1 MVDFFLRQRV
11 ISWMVTLLL
20 AIGGVVSF
28 FGLGQLEFPEFTIR
42 NAIISTPYPGATPKQ
57 VEEEVTLTLEKA
69 IQEVPDLKR
78 VSSVNADG
86 LSQITIELENTVRE
100 FELDQYWDRL
110 RRKINDAQS
119 SLPPGAGSS
128 IVNDDFGDVFG
139 LLFTLSGE
147 GYSQRDLEDHAEL
160 LQRELRLV
168 EGVKK
173 VAIAGTRQEQVI
185 VALDR
190 DRMRALNVSPGQL
203 ANLLNAQNV
212 IGDAGHVELDGLS
225 LSLQPTG
232 EFDSVAALEQLVIGR
247 PDAGLVRLGDI
258 AEVHR
263 ELTDSPQLVYHAG
276 GRPALSL
283 GISFGSGVNVVEVG
297 ERVEQRL
304 EALSS
309 RMPLGM
315 ALASVYHQPEV
326 VESAVNGFLVNLAE
340 AVGIVIVVL
349 LLFMGVRSGLLM
361 GLVLVLTILGTFIM
375 MSIHGIQLQKISLG
389 ALIIALGMLVDNA
402 IVVTEG
408 MMIGLQRGRTKR
420 EAALD
425 VVRQN
430 RLPLLGATA
439 IAITAFAPIGLSPDS
454 TGEFIGSLFWVL
466 CYSLFLSW
474 ITALTLT
481 PFFFDLFYREA
492 PSSEEGATVDPYRG
506 IVYRAFGALLR
517 LAIRFRVVTIVLAL
531 ALLAGTLSIAGQV
544 KNAFFPDAT
553 TPMFFV
559 DVWLPEG
566 TDILETERT
575 VGRLEQA
582 ALAMDQ
588 VHRVTSVVGGGAQR
602 FTLTYAPEDRY
613 ASFGQLIVET
623 ADQDSRSARM
633 AEVIRVLRQDFP
645 RVQYK
650 VQALQVGPSAKA
662 SIEARIFGED
672 PELLRRLGAKVRD
685 VFHDEPM
692 ADSVRLSWSNRESV
706 IVPEFLD
713 EQARRVGVTRD
724 ALHQAL
730 RLNNDGEQ
738 VGVYREGSDLI
749 PIVMRS
755 QANQRHDIDNIG
767 AVNVWSEEQGRYVPA
782 ASVLG
787 ELRTEQRDPLIK
799 RRDRQRMLAVYAE
812 PMPLSGETAASVL
825 ARLRPKVEAI
835 ELPEGYHIA
844 WGGEYETASDAQ
856 SALLSSLP
864 MGLLGM
870 FIITVLLF
878 GHLRQSLAIWSIVP
892 LMLIGIISGLV
903 LLGAPFT
910 FMALLGTLSLIG
922 MVLKNAIV
930 LMEEIN
936 VQQLAQDSRFEA
948 VVQAAVSRVR
958 PVAMAAVTTMLGML
972 PLLGDAFFASMA
984 VVIVFG
990 LGVAT
995 LLTLVV
1001 MPVVYCA
1008 LMRIRYEPGQTPR

>member
-1 MVDFFLRQRV
+1 MVDYFLRQKV
-11 ISWMVTLLL
+11 ISWMITLLL
-20 AIGGVVSF
+20 AVGGVVSF

-42 NAIISTPYPGATPKQ
+42 NAIISTQYPGATPEQ
-57 VEEEVTLTLEKA
+57 VEEEVTLRLEKA
-69 IQEVPDLKR
+69 IQQMPDLKR

-86 LSQITIELENTVRE
+86 LSQITVELENTVRE
-100 FELDQYWDRL
+100 HELAQYWDLL
-110 RRKINDAQS
+110 RRKISDVQAE
-119 SLPPGAGSS
+119 LPPGAGTS

-139 LLFTLSGE
+139 LLLTLTGE
-147 GYSQRDLEDHAEL
+147 DYSQQDLEDHADL

-168 EGVKK
+168 DGVKK
-173 VAIAGTRQEQVI
+173 VAIAGTVQDQV
-185 VALDR
+185 VVSLDR
-190 DRMRALNVSPGQL
+190 DRMRALGISPQQL
-203 ANLLNAQNV
+203 SDLLNAQNV
-212 IGDAGHVELDGLS
+212 VGDAGHIKLDGLS
-225 LSLQPTG
+225 LSVQPTG
-232 EFDSVAALEQLVIGR
+232 EFDSVESLERLVVGR
-247 PDAGLVRLGDI
+247 PGDGLIRLGDI
-258 AEVHR
+258 AEVTR
-263 ELTDSPQLVYHAG
+263 QTTDTPQLLYHAG
-276 GRPALSL
+276 GQSALSI

-297 ERVEQRL
+297 ERVEKRL
-304 EALSS
+304 SELEQ

-315 ALASVYHQPEV
+315 ELATVYHQPEV
-326 VESAVNGFLVNLAE
+326 VEDAVNGFLINLAE
-340 AVGIVIVVL
+340 AVGIVILVL

-361 GLVLVLTILGTFIM
+361 GLILLLTILGTFIM

-408 MMIGLQRGRTKR
+408 MMIGLARGKTKR
-420 EAALD
+420 QAALE
-425 VVRQN
+425 VVGQN
-430 RLPLLGATA
+430 RLPLLGATV
-439 IAITAFAPIGLSPDS
+439 IAITAFAPIGLSPDA
-454 TGEFIGSLFWVL
+454 TGEFVGSLFWVL

-481 PFFFDLFYREA
+481 PFFFDLFFKERIEA
-492 PSSEEGATVDPYRG
+492 GEEGDSDPYRG
-506 IVYRAFGALLR
+506 LLFRVFRR
-517 LAIRFRVVTIVLAL
+517 LLVVGIRFRYLTLVLAV
-531 ALLAGTLSIAGQV
+531 ALLAGALSLSGQV

-553 TPMFFV
+553 TPLFFA

-566 TDILETERT
+566 TDVLETERT
-575 VGRLEQA
+575 IARLET
-582 ALAMDQ
+582 Q
-588 VHRVTSVVGGGAQR
+588 VLEMQDVTRVTSVIGGGAQR

-623 ADQDSRSARM
+623 EDRASREARM
-633 AEVIRVLRQDFP
+633 KEVIETLREDFP

-662 SIEARIFGED
+662 SIEARIYGDD
-672 PELLRRLGAKVRD
+672 PETLHRLGAKVRGI
-685 VFHDEPM
+685 FQDEPM
-692 ADSVRLSWSNRESV
+692 TDSIRLSWSNRESV
-706 IVPEFLD
+706 IVPEFL
-713 EQARRVGVTRD
+713 EQQARRVGVTRD

-738 VGVYREGSDLI
+738 VGVYREGSELI

-755 QANQRHDIDNIG
+755 REDQRHDIDNLS
-767 AVNVWSEEQGRYVPA
+767 AVNVWSEEQGRYLSA
-782 ASVLG
+782 GNVLG
-787 ELRTEQRDPLIK
+787 ELHTELRDPLIK
-799 RRDRQRMLAVYAE
+799 RRDRRRMLAVYAE

-825 ARLRPKVEAI
+825 ARLRPQVEAI
-835 ELPEGYHIA
+835 ELPPGYAIE

-856 SALLSSLP
+856 KALLSSLP

-878 GHLRQSLAIWSIVP
+878 GRLRQALAIWSIVP
-892 LMLIGIISGLV
+892 LMLIGIIGGLA

-936 VQQLAQDSRFEA
+936 VQRGQQDNAHDA
-948 VVQAAVSRVR
+948 VIQAAVSRVR
-958 PVAMAAVTTMLGML
+958 PVTMAAVTTMLGML
-972 PLLGDAFFASMA
+972 PLFTDAFFASMA

-995 LLTLVV
+995 LLTLVIL
-1001 MPVVYCA
+1001 PVVYCT
-1008 LMRIRYEPGQTPR
+1008 LMRIRAD